1 MANLK
6 DSTIQ
11 NLLVNGDAT
20 VNGKLM
26 CNDLGLEIVTVS
38 TPRYTFQSNSWVSP
52 FSYCSEWYDVT
63 SLVTSVEGFIGVAG
77 TNCIASSGVPMPSR
91 CNLDSNGKYII
102 QGISGYAE
110 NWFKIDVLRI
120 KPN

>member
-11 NLLVNGDAT
+11 NLLVNGDAA

-38 TPRYTFQSNSWVSP
+38 TPRYTFPSNSWVQP
-52 FSYCSEWYDVT
+52 FSYYGGWYDVT
-63 SLVTSVEGFIGVAG
+63 ELVTSVEGFIGVVG
-77 TNCIASSGVPMPSR
+77 SQCIASSGVAMPSR
-91 CNLDSNGKYII
+91 CNLSASGVYEI